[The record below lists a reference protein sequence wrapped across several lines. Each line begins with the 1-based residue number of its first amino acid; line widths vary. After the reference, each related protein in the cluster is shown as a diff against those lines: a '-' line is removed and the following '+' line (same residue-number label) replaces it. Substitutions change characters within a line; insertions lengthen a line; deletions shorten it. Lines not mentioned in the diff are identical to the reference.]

1 MSIRFVTRAFL
12 AATFLASA
20 MVFSA
25 VPALAQNTVDF
36 ALKDLQGN
44 TVRLSDYLGKNVVL
58 IDFWAT
64 WCVPCCKELPHFQ
77 RLYDAYRDKG
87 LVILAIS
94 EDGPE
99 TVALIKPF
107 IKRYNYTFPVLLDT
121 DSKILA
127 LYDPSVVLPYALLID
142 RSGNT
147 AKVHQGYSLGDELI
161 LEKEILELLEPKE
174 AEAKKKIALNVS
186 DALLFR
192 HFADQDYVNLV
203 RDGRKS
209 QILDQLDIVL
219 IMRDYLV
226 GARLDTDLDF
236 SPWQSDFSLAKR
248 FIEVN
253 KKNFSG
259 RLGDF
264 YHTVGRG
271 LSFSLLKTFAK
282 EGLEYIIDTTVDG
295 GNIAVNHK
303 RLTAEVFGG
312 WIDREKSA
320 VPEGED
326 SVRDRVYGG
335 TLGWNFPGFG
345 DLKVNFVRSDLEL
358 GTTLGHK
365 AATME
370 TVTLDVPNLKD
381 KARLFG
387 EFMLVQKKK
396 YYQEDR
402 ILGHGLYWESSFF
415 LNDLTLLFEFKD
427 YKNLDF
433 EYNRPPL
440 LESEQLPVL
449 ASQFANVSKDI
460 TGASLRADYHLPKI
474 STLLFAKASYQ
485 DDQPGHAARRIAHVF
500 SGVEKRFKETGWLTV
515 LTGYRQEN
523 SSSLVFYYSAG
534 TTFHYQGNLNIP
546 MTKKLSLE
554 FDLEG
559 KNFRGSVPFGAK
571 YLNYDERRSYVSL
584 HYASLW
590 NVTLIYDYTTDPE
603 ILTYKDKRDWLG
615 AQLEIKFSQGNFVRI
630 FFGSN
635 KGGVKCAGG
644 VCKFFPPFEGLRIDS
659 VLRF

>member
-1 MSIRFVTRAFL
+1 MRVRPKTRAGL
-12 AATFLASA
+12 AALALA
-20 MVFSA
+20 AAAAFSA
-25 VPALAQNTVDF
+25 VPALAQSPVDF
-36 ALKDLQGN
+36 ALKDLQGS

-77 RLYDAYRDKG
+77 RFYDAYKDKG

-99 TVALIKPF
+99 TVALIKPY

-121 DSKILA
+121 DSKVLA
-127 LYDPSVVLPYALLID
+127 LYDPSVVLPLTLLID
-142 RSGNT
+142 RSGNI
-147 AKVHQGYSLGDELI
+147 AKVHQGYSLGDELV
-161 LEKEILELLEPKE
+161 LEKEIIELLEPRE
-174 AEAKKKIALNVS
+174 AVAKRKVTASFSN
-186 DALLFR
+186 ALLFR
-192 HFADQDYVNLV
+192 HFADEDYVDLV
-203 RDGRKS
+203 RGGRTS
-209 QILDQLDIVL
+209 QILDQLDVVL
-219 IMRDYLV
+219 SAGDYLG
-226 GARLDTDLDF
+226 GARLDSDLDF
-236 SPWQSDFSLAKR
+236 SPWQTDFSLAKR
-248 FIEVN
+248 FVEVN
-253 KKNFSG
+253 KRSFNV

-271 LSFSLLKTFAK
+271 LAFSLLKTFAK

-295 GNIAVNHK
+295 GKFAFSYRKLI
-303 RLTAEVFGG
+303 AEVFGG

-320 VPEGED
+320 STEVEHP
-326 SVRDRVYGG
+326 VRDRVYGG
-335 TLGWNFPGFG
+335 TLGWTFPKFG
-345 DLKVNFVRSDLEL
+345 DLKLNVVRSDLEL
-358 GTTLGHK
+358 GTSLGHQN
-365 AATME
+365 ATME
-370 TVTLDVPNLKD
+370 SLTLDVPNLKD

-396 YYQEDR
+396 YYQKDR

-449 ASQFANVSKDI
+449 ASQFANISKDI
-460 TGASLRADYHLPKI
+460 TGASLRADYNFPKT
-474 STLLFAKASYQ
+474 SMLLFAKATYQ
-485 DDQPGHAARRIAHVF
+485 DDRPGHAARKIAHVF
-500 SGVEKRFKETGWLTV
+500 SGLEKRFKETGWLTV
-515 LTGYRQEN
+515 LAGYRRES

-534 TTFHYQGNLNIP
+534 STFHYQGNFNLP
-546 MTKKLSLE
+546 LTKKLSLE
-554 FDLEG
+554 LDLEA
-559 KNFRGSVPFGAK
+559 KSFRGSVPFGAK
-571 YLNYDERRSYVSL
+571 YLNYAERRSYLSL

-603 ILTYKDKRDWLG
+603 ILTYKDKKDWIG
-615 AQLEIKFSQGNFVRI
+615 AQLEIKFSQGGFVRI
-630 FFGSN
+630 FLGSN

-659 VLRF
+659 NLRF

>member
-1 MSIRFVTRAFL
+1 MRVCPSPRAVL
-12 AATFLASA
+12 AALVLAAAAAFPAAPVSA
-20 MVFSA
+20 QT
-25 VPALAQNTVDF
+25 PVDF
-36 ALKDLQGN
+36 ALKDLEGN

-77 RLYDAYRDKG
+77 RFYDAYKDKG

-99 TVALIKPF
+99 TVALIKPY

-121 DSKILA
+121 DSKVLA
-127 LYDPSVVLPYALLID
+127 LYDPSVVLPLTLLID

-147 AKVHQGYSLGDELI
+147 AKVHQGYSLGDEVL
-161 LEKEILELLEPKE
+161 LEKEILDLLEPRE
-174 AEAKKKIALNVS
+174 AEARRKITVSFS

-192 HFADQDYVNLV
+192 HFTDRDYVDLI
-203 RDGRKS
+203 RGGRKS
-209 QILDQLDIVL
+209 QILDQLDLVVSAG
-219 IMRDYLV
+219 DYLA
-226 GARLDTDLDF
+226 GARLDSDLDF
-236 SPWQSDFSLAKR
+236 SPWQADFSLAKR
-248 FIEVN
+248 FVEVN
-253 KKNFSG
+253 KKHVNV

-295 GNIAVNHK
+295 GKFAFNYK

-312 WIDREKSA
+312 WIDREKSSA
-320 VPEGED
+320 SKED
-326 SVRDRVYGG
+326 NPVRDRVYGG
-335 TLGWNFPGFG
+335 SLGWAFPGFG
-345 DLKVNFVRSDLEL
+345 DLKVNVVRSDLEL
-358 GTTLGHK
+358 GTSLGHQN
-365 AATME
+365 ATME
-370 TVTLDVPNLKD
+370 SVTLDVPNLKD
-381 KARLFG
+381 RARLFG
-387 EFMLVQKKK
+387 EFMLAQKKK

-402 ILGHGLYWESSFF
+402 ILGHGLYLESSFF
-415 LNDLTLLFEFKD
+415 LNALTLLFEFKD

-449 ASQFANVSKDI
+449 ASQFANISKDI
-460 TGASLRADYHLPKI
+460 TGASLRADYNFPKI
-474 STLLFAKASYQ
+474 SALLFAKATYQ
-485 DDQPGHAARRIAHVF
+485 DDRPGHAARKIAHVF
-500 SGVEKRFKETGWLTV
+500 SGLEKRFGETGWLTV
-515 LTGYRQEN
+515 LAGYRREN
-523 SSSLVFYYSAG
+523 STSLVFYYSAG
-534 TTFHYQGNLNIP
+534 STFHYQGNVNLP

-554 FDLEG
+554 FDLEA
-559 KNFRGSVPFGAK
+559 KSFRGSVAFGAK
-571 YLNYDERRSYVSL
+571 YLNYAERRSYLSL

-603 ILTYKDKRDWLG
+603 ILTYKDKKDWIG
-615 AQLEIKFSQGNFVRI
+615 AQLEIKFSQGSFLRI
-630 FFGSN
+630 YYGSN

-644 VCKFFPPFEGLRIDS
+644 VCKFFPPFEGFRIDS
-659 VLRF
+659 NLRF